1 MNGQPETHRARSE
14 RVPKVAAS
22 VPMELGCV
30 ALPGCMGSRSWKL
43 SEPRAFG
50 ISRSFLPQARSGV
63 NSTPSPLPS
72 LQDGAGAEGSTLLS
86 TLGLS
91 GDSPH
96 PGAASAEPEMLLV
109 PLSLRIYK
117 VSGALCRDR
126 YTFLITSRLPQ
137 GPGKGLPREQGWVAV
152 PRAGQ
157 CGPGVD
163 GVCAHVRAGGRAG
176 CPSGSS
182 RGPVWG
188 ASVCLLSCSCTSEPP
203 LALAQQRGQ
212 AWALPR
218 PLPPGQGPR
227 HPWLWAGGPVFSE
240 GAPVGPAAGGG
251 AGLRSRAKSGW
262 R

>member
-109 PLSLRIYK
+109 PLSLRNLQGFRSSVQRPIHFSYYFAPA
-117 VSGALCRDR
+117 SGA
-126 YTFLITSRLPQ
+126 
-137 GPGKGLPREQGWVAV
+137 GE
-152 PRAGQ
+152 
-157 CGPGVD
+157 
-163 GVCAHVRAGGRAG
+163 
-176 CPSGSS
+176 
-182 RGPVWG
+182 
-188 ASVCLLSCSCTSEPP
+188 
-203 LALAQQRGQ
+203 
-212 AWALPR
+212 
-218 PLPPGQGPR
+218 
-227 HPWLWAGGPVFSE
+227 
-240 GAPVGPAAGGG
+240 GPA
-251 AGLRSRAKSGW
+251 
-262 R
+262 

>member
-1 MNGQPETHRARSE
+1 MNGHPETHRARSE

-109 PLSLRIYK
+109 PLSLRNLQGFRSSVQRPIHFSYYFAPA
-117 VSGALCRDR
+117 SGAGEGPAQGAGVGGCAP
-126 YTFLITSRLPQ
+126 SRPVRPW
-137 GPGKGLPREQGWVAV
+137 GGW
-152 PRAGQ
+152 
-157 CGPGVD
+157 C
-163 GVCAHVRAGGRAG
+163 VCARACRGACCVSVRIQPRPCLG
-176 CPSGSS
+176 C
-182 RGPVWG
+182 
-188 ASVCLLSCSCTSEPP
+188 VCLSSVL
-203 LALAQQRGQ
+203 LLH
-212 AWALPR
+212 L
-218 PLPPGQGPR
+218 
-227 HPWLWAGGPVFSE
+227 
-240 GAPVGPAAGGG
+240 
-251 AGLRSRAKSGW
+251 
-262 R
+262 